1 ASAAKSF
8 RLAISYRRKMM
19 NSGTSWFK
27 QYAFVIF
34 VVLSC
39 ALSWWM
45 TPLGIDGLPTL
56 PVGPLLAALIV
67 ISLTAGR
74 RGLRA
79 WIQTSFRWRAG
90 LHWYAVAIAFPIV
103 LNAGAAGVNILL
115 GASADT

>member
-1 ASAAKSF
+1 
-8 RLAISYRRKMM
+8 MM

-45 TPLGIDGLPTL
+45 TPLGIEGLPTL

-67 ISLTAGR
+67 ILFTSGWK
-74 RGLRA
+74 GMKA
-79 WIQTSFRWRAG
+79 WVQTSFRWRVR

-115 GASADT
+115 GASADTSAWPASFM